1 MRDACTLQGPLEVI
15 MFVGNGLRKKKSMTS
30 VHYKIVFSVSQ
41 TKKTLGKQT
50 FGAKGPVGP

>member
-1 MRDACTLQGPLEVI
+1 
-15 MFVGNGLRKKKSMTS
+15 MFVGNGLRKKKPMTS